1 MDPRTTWPALL
12 ALVLLAGC
20 SKDGMEPPLSGS
32 ERLIGVRF
40 DPHCDGL
47 PYHPDSLYS
56 DWTGTRLRFDDLR
69 LVLVGAC
76 LRGDQGLVLLDR
88 PDDILTFDLAAE
100 DPPVQYLDPGLS
112 AMDDV
117 HWLDTRTLS
126 LADSTGPAAGHGW
139 TGCGAVTCQAVL
151 DLRGVIDGNGDG
163 VLDGSDTPFRVL
175 VRAGEE
181 PTALRI
187 HAHAIAPVERELTI
201 AVNITA
207 LVNGLDLV
215 DQPMNVVESPQTALV
230 LQNLRTIVLG
240 ADNKPL

>member
-1 MDPRTTWPALL
+1 MDPRTTSPALL